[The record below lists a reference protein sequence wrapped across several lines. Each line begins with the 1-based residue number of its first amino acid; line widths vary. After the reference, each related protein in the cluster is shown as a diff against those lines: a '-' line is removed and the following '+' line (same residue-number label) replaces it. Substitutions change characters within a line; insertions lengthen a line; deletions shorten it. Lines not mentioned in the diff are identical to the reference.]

1 VVAAEPVTSVDVT
14 SADALCEL
22 DDELR
27 AKNIQLGFAGMKDPV
42 KDKLRR
48 FQLFGRFER
57 RFFATLDEAV
67 SAYLAA
73 FPVKWLPHASPSQ

>member
-1 VVAAEPVTSVDVT
+1 VDVT
-14 SADALCEL
+14 AADALREL

-27 AKNIQLGFAGMKDPV
+27 EANIQLCFAQMKDPV

-48 FQLFGRFER
+48 FQLFARFEG
-57 RFFATLDEAV
+57 RFFATLDDAI

-73 FPVKWLPHASPSQ
+73 FPAEWTARDGRNS

>member
-1 VVAAEPVTSVDVT
+1 VIAAEPVTSVDVT
-14 SADALCEL
+14 AADALCEL

-27 AKNIQLGFAGMKDPV
+27 EANIQLCFAEMKDPV

-48 FQLFGRFER
+48 FQLFARFER

-67 SAYLAA
+67 SAYRKA
-73 FPVKWLPHASPSQ
+73 FPGEWTARDTAVP